1 MLRDVEG
8 IALCRLTDSDV
19 VRHVIV
25 QRIIKAYE
33 EDENRRKAKR
43 CRRKVQEDSGTAL
56 LRKSKLRR
64 ILRSLSISND

>member
-1 MLRDVEG
+1 MKVLG
-8 IALCRLTDSDV
+8 ITGVALCRLTDSDV

-43 CRRKVQEDSGTAL
+43 
-56 LRKSKLRR
+56 
-64 ILRSLSISND
+64 